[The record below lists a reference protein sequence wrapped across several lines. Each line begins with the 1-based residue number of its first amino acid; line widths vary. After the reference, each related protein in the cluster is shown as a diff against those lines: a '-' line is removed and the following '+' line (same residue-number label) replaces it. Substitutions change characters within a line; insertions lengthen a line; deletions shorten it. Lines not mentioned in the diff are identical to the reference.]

1 MTAGAS
7 LVEDIIWVG
16 LRSATPLL
24 LAALGEIYAE
34 RSGILNLGVEG
45 MMAMGALSSFV
56 ASLLTENPWIGV
68 LVGIIA
74 GTSMSFIHG
83 LVSISLKGNQV
94 VSGLALTMFG
104 LGLSSVI
111 GRKYVGNQLPVD
123 ARFLPRPF
131 KPLSSIPLI
140 GKILFEQDP
149 LFYVSIVLAVL
160 LWYIL
165 SRTRVGIVIRSTGEN
180 PAAVDA
186 LGISV
191 SKVRYGSTL
200 LGGALAGLAGAYLS
214 VAYSPAWIENMTAGR
229 GWIALALVIFALW
242 DPIKALFGAYL
253 FGVVE
258 ASGYTLQAFG
268 YSQWLLNGLP
278 YLLTV
283 IILTFGATESM
294 RRKMGAPAALG
305 IPYEREER

>member
-1 MTAGAS
+1 MEVK
-7 LVEDIIWVG
+7 LIENVLWIG

-56 ASLLTENPWIGV
+56 AALLTGNPWAGV
-68 LVGIIA
+68 LVGLIVGA
-74 GTSMSFIHG
+74 AMSLIHG
-83 LVSISLKGNQV
+83 TISIHLKGNQV

-111 GRKYVGNQLPVD
+111 GRMYVGNQLPVE
-123 ARFLPRPF
+123 ARFLPQ
-131 KPLSSIPLI
+131 PLEPLASIPVI
-140 GKILFEQDP
+140 GRVLFDHDP
-149 LFYVSIVLAVL
+149 LFYLSLVLAVA
-160 LWYIL
+160 LWFIL
-165 SRTRVGIVIRSTGEN
+165 NRTRYGIIIRSTGEN

-186 LGISV
+186 MGISV
-191 SKVRYGSTL
+191 SRVRYAATV

-214 VAYSPAWIENMTAGR
+214 ISYNPAWIENMTAGR

-242 DPIKALFGAYL
+242 DPVRAVLGAYL
-253 FGVVE
+253 FGIVE
-258 ASGYTLQAFG
+258 ASGYTLQAMG

-278 YLLTV
+278 YLLTIV
-283 IILTFGATESM
+283 ILTLGATESM

>member
-1 MTAGAS
+1 MEVK
-7 LVEDIIWVG
+7 LIENVLWIG

-56 ASLLTENPWIGV
+56 AALLTGNPWAGV
-68 LVGIIA
+68 LVGLIVGA
-74 GTSMSFIHG
+74 AMSLIHG
-83 LVSISLKGNQV
+83 TISIHLKGNQV

-111 GRKYVGNQLPVD
+111 GRMYVGNQLPVE
-123 ARFLPRPF
+123 ARFLPQ
-131 KPLSSIPLI
+131 PLEPLASIPVI
-140 GKILFEQDP
+140 GRVLFDHDP
-149 LFYVSIVLAVL
+149 LFYLSLVLAVA
-160 LWYIL
+160 LWFIL
-165 SRTRVGIVIRSTGEN
+165 NRTRYGIIIRSTGEN

-186 LGISV
+186 MGISV
-191 SKVRYGSTL
+191 SRVRYAATV

-214 VAYSPAWIENMTAGR
+214 ISYNPTWIENMTAGR

-242 DPIKALFGAYL
+242 DPVRAVLGAYL
-253 FGVVE
+253 FGIVE
-258 ASGYTLQAFG
+258 ASGYTLQAMG

-278 YLLTV
+278 YLLTIV
-283 IILTFGATESM
+283 ILTLGATESM